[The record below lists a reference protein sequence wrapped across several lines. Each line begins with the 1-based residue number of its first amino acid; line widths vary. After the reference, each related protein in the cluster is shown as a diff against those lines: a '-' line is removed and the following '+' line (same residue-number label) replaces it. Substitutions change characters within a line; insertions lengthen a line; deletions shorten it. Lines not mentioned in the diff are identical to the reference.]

1 MSKKKTKKKTSGYM
15 RVHRMLSGI
24 VRFFLR
30 VHIKGVE
37 NIPKDGGMVVC
48 ANHISLT
55 DPVSIA
61 AVFPRQLTFLA
72 KAELFRIPVLRSL
85 IRAFGAHPLDRRGD
99 ISAMKK
105 AISMAE
111 EGMPVLI
118 FPQGTRHK
126 GENPRDTAIKSGA
139 GMIAMRAGVPLLPV
153 CIKTKRMKYR
163 FLRRIDIIIGTPV
176 DPVALGLTNGGSAEY
191 ATATRAVFDKLCD
204 LGGFEAKD
212 EPKEKEGNAPSC
224 E

>member
-1 MSKKKTKKKTSGYM
+1 MSKKDVKKKKSGYM

-30 VHIKGVE
+30 VHIKGIE

-61 AVFPRQLTFLA
+61 AAFPRQLTFLA
-72 KAELFRIPVLRSL
+72 KAELFRIPILRSL

-105 AISMAE
+105 AISMAA
-111 EGMPVLI
+111 EGAPVLI
-118 FPQGTRHK
+118 FPQGTRRQ
-126 GENPRDTAIKSGA
+126 GENPRQTAIKSGA

-153 CIKTKRMKYR
+153 CIKTKKMKYC
-163 FLRRIDIIIGTPV
+163 FLRRIDIIVGAPV
-176 DPVALGLTNGGSAEY
+176 DPAALGLADGGSAEY
-191 ATATRAVFDKLCD
+191 AVATKAVFDSICD
-204 LGGFEAKD
+204 LGDFPSDGEAGD
-212 EPKEKEGNAPSC
+212 TAAC
-224 E
+224 V

>member
-1 MSKKKTKKKTSGYM
+1 MSKKKKSGYM

-30 VHIKGVE
+30 VHIKGSE
-37 NIPKDGGMVVC
+37 NIPMEGGMVVC

-55 DPVSIA
+55 DPVGIA
-61 AVFPRQLTFLA
+61 AAFPRQLTFLA
-72 KAELFRIPVLRSL
+72 KAELFRIPILRSL

-105 AISMAE
+105 AISMAA
-111 EGMPVLI
+111 EGAPVLI
-118 FPQGTRHK
+118 FPQGTRHQGK
-126 GENPRDTAIKSGA
+126 NPRDTAIKSGA

-163 FLRRIDIIIGTPV
+163 FLRRIDITVGAPI
-176 DPVALGLTNGGSAEY
+176 DPAALGLMQGGSAEY
-191 ATATRAVFDKLCD
+191 TAATKAVFEAICD
-204 LGGFEAKD
+204 LGGFESK
-212 EPKEKEGNAPSC
+212 EEQKEKAGENAAC
-224 E
+224 ES

>member
-1 MSKKKTKKKTSGYM
+1 MSKKKNKKKKSGYM

-30 VHIKGVE
+30 VHIHGIE
-37 NIPKDGGMVVC
+37 NIPQDGGMVVC

-55 DPVSIA
+55 DPVAIA
-61 AVFPRQLTFLA
+61 AAFPRQLTFLA
-72 KAELFRIPVLRSL
+72 KAELFRIPILRSL

-105 AISMAE
+105 AISMA
-111 EGMPVLI
+111 GDGAPVLI

-126 GENPRDTAIKSGA
+126 GENPRKTPIKSGA

-163 FLRRIDIIIGTPV
+163 FMRRIDIIVGTPV
-176 DPVALGLTNGGSAEY
+176 DPTALGLTNGGSAEY
-191 ATATRAVFDKLCD
+191 TVATKAVFDELCS
-204 LGGFEAKD
+204 LGGFEA
-212 EPKEKEGNAPSC
+212 EEAPHAQSGDDT